1 MGTESRIQLND
12 SYAEVGEVQDFI
24 FQERASMNEGDQ
36 AKMTVSLKVDQK
48 TKMGITINE
57 MEGIKP
63 VCKN

>member
-1 MGTESRIQLND
+1 
-12 SYAEVGEVQDFI
+12 
-24 FQERASMNEGDQ
+24 MNEGDQ

-57 MEGIKP
+57 MAGIKP